1 MQRHPFSTILGRPAL
16 HLLLTCGFIVAFC
29 WPILA
34 MTRPTQTFHFL
45 YVSWIISLV
54 VLFAISRA
62 APVGSPDVLDQ
73 GENQPDSSGGQSTKD
88 GAEITRE
95 SL

>member
-1 MQRHPFSTILGRPAL
+1 MQRHPLRTILGRPAL
-16 HLLLTCGFIVAFC
+16 HLLLSFAFVVAFC

-34 MTRPTQTFHFL
+34 MTRPAQTFHFL

-54 VLFAISRA
+54 ALFAISRA
-62 APVGSPDVLDQ
+62 PVDSEEAMDQ
-73 GENQPDSSGGQSTKD
+73 GEAPPGSAGAD
-88 GAEITRE
+88 GAENTRE

>member
-16 HLLLTCGFIVAFC
+16 HLLLTCGFVLAFC

-62 APVGSPDVLDQ
+62 TPVQSPDEPDPVAED
-73 GENQPDSSGGQSTKD
+73 PDSAGRPAKD
-88 GAEITRE
+88 GSDITRE

>member
-1 MQRHPFSTILGRPAL
+1 MQRHPLSTILGRPAL
-16 HLLLTCGFIVAFC
+16 HLLLALGFAVAFC

-34 MTRPTQTFHFL
+34 MTRPGQTFHFL

-54 VLFAISRA
+54 ALFAISRA
-62 APVGSPDVLDQ
+62 TPCDSAEAASHPDE
-73 GENQPDSSGGQSTKD
+73 GEA
-88 GAEITRE
+88 GAGDNDITRE

>member
-1 MQRHPFSTILGRPAL
+1 MKHHPLRTILGRPAL
-16 HLLLTCGFIVAFC
+16 HLLLACAFVAAFC

-45 YVSWIISLV
+45 YISWITSLV

-62 APVGSPDVLDQ
+62 TPVASAEALNQ
-73 GENQPDSSGGQSTKD
+73 EENLTDAYGNA
-88 GAEITRE
+88 GADAITRE